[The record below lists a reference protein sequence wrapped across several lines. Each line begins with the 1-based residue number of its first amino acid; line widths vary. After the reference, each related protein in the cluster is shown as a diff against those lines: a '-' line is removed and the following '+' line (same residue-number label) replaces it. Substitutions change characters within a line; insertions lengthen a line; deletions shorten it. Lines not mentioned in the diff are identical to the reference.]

1 MLVAYN
7 MMANGD
13 ADSTQSNAQ
22 NILTFYSA
30 SGDVNSII
38 SSVSHLIFNEFVV
51 EFCTMYTK
59 PDELCI
65 QL

>member
-51 EFCTMYTK
+51 EFWTMYTK

>member
-51 EFCTMYTK
+51 EF
-59 PDELCI
+59 
-65 QL
+65 